1 LEFDE
6 VDFDEVKVDVEKLKE
21 AEVEK
26 KGKNM

>member
-6 VDFDEVKVDVEKLKE
+6 VDFDEVKVEVEKLKE